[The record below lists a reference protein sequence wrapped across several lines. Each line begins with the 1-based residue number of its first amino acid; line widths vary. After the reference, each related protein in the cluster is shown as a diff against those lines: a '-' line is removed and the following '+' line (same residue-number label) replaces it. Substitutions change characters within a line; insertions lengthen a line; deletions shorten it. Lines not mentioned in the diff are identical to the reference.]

1 MATTMPSSEDTAALG
16 VAQALYKAL
25 GSTVSTKNPD
35 GLRGRA
41 DARLR
46 DIYDRHGVLGKEP
59 IVISGQVVGM
69 LTAKQ
74 AKPTTRTD
82 VTVTDA
88 DALMSDNADML
99 EAFARTNPREFAWFL
114 VDQGV
119 VPAGAE
125 VVEVEVPGGWG
136 GTAITGCAPDV
147 VLPLV
152 SPALL
157 EGIGGLL
164 PGEVE

>member
-1 MATTMPSSEDTAALG
+1 MPTSSEVEALG

-25 GSTVSTKNPD
+25 GSVVSTRNPD

-46 DIYDRHGVLGKEP
+46 SIYDQHGVLGKEP
-59 IVISGQVVGM
+59 IVIDGQVVGM

-74 AKPTTRTD
+74 AKPTLRTEVNVTD
-82 VTVTDA
+82 VA
-88 DALMSDNADML
+88 ALLAGNADML
-99 EAFARTNPREFAWFL
+99 GEFAAAHAREFAWWL

-119 VPAGAE
+119 VPGGVE

-152 SPALL
+152 SPRLL
-157 EGIGGLL
+157 EAVRGLL
-164 PGEVE
+164 PEGGE